1 MKIENMTNQIVT
13 INFFKTAM
21 DIIAENTSRSYS
33 AVVIAGVKEQL
44 GEEFKFS
51 KSIRIK
57 GKLVEVDKTINNV
70 DRKKLRNFYRKVI
83 GMIGPN
89 YLKILLAQKLNPK
102 SLTYLENLGL
112 RFG

>member
-1 MKIENMTNQIVT
+1 MANMTNQIVT
-13 INFFKTAM
+13 TNFLKTTM

-33 AVVIAGVKEQL
+33 AIVVDGIKEQL
-44 GEEFKFS
+44 KGEFKFS

-70 DRKKLRNFYRKVI
+70 ERKKLRNFYRKVI
-83 GMIGPN
+83 DMIGSN